1 MKTYYILLL
10 IIISTTN
17 LHAQKKIKTAKDWDK
32 AIDESN
38 KAFFCNLNDAFNSII
53 TLKTDADLKDY
64 FNFKFCNSYKTK
76 IIGVVFGEKQ
86 GYGYIEVGRYKMS
99 LMPFKTGNAKLYIN
113 YNISKYNKN
122 NYKIIK
128 VIFFDGSNLDV
139 NH

>member
-1 MKTYYILLL
+1 MKKYCFLFL
-10 IIISTTN
+10 IAITTTTF
-17 LHAQKKIKTAKDWDK
+17 HAQKKFKEGEFGKLI
-32 AIDESN
+32 EQSN
-38 KAFFCNLNDAFNSII
+38 KEFACSLADASWASPE
-53 TLKTDADLKDY
+53 LKTDSNLNDY
-64 FNFKFCNSYKTK
+64 FNFRFCNSYKTK

-113 YNISKYNKN
+113 NNISKYNKN

-128 VIFFDGSNLDV
+128 VIFFDGSSLDV